1 LFNPPLPT
9 PTSIPCTDC
18 PSYPPSPITLSSSH
32 THAPAGICR
41 CHLPRQHTD
50 GSSVLLKF
58 KSAYTRIFSGS
69 SVNLEVKARL
79 NLVDHCFKFNEF
91 ELENLLKPE
100 LKYIEIK
107 LLKFVESNFNSLKYV
122 DISLVEIY

>member
-1 LFNPPLPT
+1 M
-9 PTSIPCTDC
+9 
-18 PSYPPSPITLSSSH
+18 
-32 THAPAGICR
+32 
-41 CHLPRQHTD
+41 
-50 GSSVLLKF
+50 
-58 KSAYTRIFSGS
+58 
-69 SVNLEVKARL
+69 NLEVKARL